1 MNRLSKNKRRIMF
14 IVLILVSIISIRIYL
29 FNLHNKLPKFHIKAP
44 NGELINSDTFSGYPT
59 CIVMIKKVN
68 SVSYDTIKKIESNME
83 NPIKV
88 LIIFDGKEKLIID
101 IKNTNTRF
109 LEVTSWNYI
118 NKLFFLSGES
128 DNLVFFYDNSGYLE
142 NVYSLKAK
150 NIDKIISKFSGSNAF
165 EIKGN
170 VNKINEK
177 IVKFMSYKKNGYYY
191 FTTRLLSSCACMQI
205 YEDLENYSY
214 EIGEKLKL
222 VLLGDWNE
230 KDENNI
236 LFERNYRIEIF
247 RGVEEINRTVSNWQT
262 ETQRRDFNLM
272 GVKKNDKTELFTI
285 LDDKDYDILNDYL
298 EKNIKTRM
306 SNKRSN

>member
-1 MNRLSKNKRRIMF
+1 
-14 IVLILVSIISIRIYL
+14 
-29 FNLHNKLPKFHIKAP
+29 
-44 NGELINSDTFSGYPT
+44 
-59 CIVMIKKVN
+59 MIKKVN